1 MLVYAQENGIL
12 KPYTLTGGE
21 TIPPSAVWIDLLH
34 VTPDEEASVEHFL
47 GIGIPTQEDMHAIE
61 VSSRLYQEREALYMT
76 AVLVTDAE
84 TREPELHAVT
94 FVLVGARLITIRYS
108 DPQPFRAYATRVAH
122 LPSSQHTGPALYV
135 GLVEAIVNY
144 TADVLEHAGRTIDRL
159 TKGIFHAR
167 TTGKEGS
174 KPDYEHLL
182 VTIGGSGDLVSKT
195 HESLVTLNRMVTF
208 VAQSSHVAQ
217 GENGAH
223 VDVLAKDIAALSEHA
238 TFLSN
243 KVTFLLDATLGM
255 IGMEQNNIIKIVSV
269 AAVVFLPPTLIASI
283 YGMNFDFMP
292 ELKWLGGYPMAIVL
306 MVLSACLPYLYF
318 KRRKWL

>member
-1 MLVYAQENGIL
+1 MLVYTQENGAL

-47 GIGIPTQEDMHAIE
+47 GIGIPTHEEMYEIE
-61 VSSRLYQEREALYMT
+61 VSSRLYQERDALYMT
-76 AVLVTDAE
+76 TVLVTNAE
-84 TREPELHAVT
+84 TREPESHAFT
-94 FVLVGARLITIRYS
+94 FVLVGERLITIRYS
-108 DPQPFRAYATRVAH
+108 DPQPFRAYATRVEH
-122 LPSSQHTGPALYV
+122 LPSSQHTGSALYV
-135 GLVEAIVNY
+135 GLVETIVNY
-144 TADVLEHAGRTIDRL
+144 TADVLEHAGRIIDHL

-167 TTGKEGS
+167 AAGKADS

-195 HESLVTLNRMVTF
+195 HESLVTLNRMATF
-208 VAQSSHVAQ
+208 AAQSSHVAQ
-217 GENGAH
+217 GDTGAH
-223 VDVLAKDIAALSEHA
+223 LAVLAKDIAALSDH
-238 TFLSN
+238 TMFLSN
-243 KVTFLLDATLGM
+243 KVNFLLDATLGM

-292 ELKWLGGYPMAIVL
+292 ELKWLGGYPLAIVL

>member
-1 MLVYAQENGIL
+1 MLVYAQENGTL
-12 KPYTLTGGE
+12 KPYTLTGGG
-21 TIPPSAVWIDLLH
+21 TIPHSAVWIDLLH
-34 VTPDEEASVEHFL
+34 VTPDEEASVEQFL
-47 GIGIPTQEDMHAIE
+47 GIGIPTREEMHEIE
-61 VSSRLYQEREALYMT
+61 VSSQLYQERDALYMT
-76 AVLVTDAE
+76 AVLVTNAE
-84 TREPELHAVT
+84 TPEPEIHAVT
-94 FVLVGARLITIRYS
+94 FVLVGERLITIRYS
-108 DPQPFRAYATRVAH
+108 DPQPFRAYATRVEH

-135 GLVEAIVNY
+135 GLVEAIVND
-144 TADVLEHAGRTIDRL
+144 TADVLEHAGRTIDLL

-167 TTGKEGS
+167 TAGKEGS

-195 HESLVTLNRMVTF
+195 HESLVTLNRMATF

-217 GENGAH
+217 GENGVH
-223 VDVLAKDIAALSEHA
+223 LDVLAKDIAALSDHA

-243 KVTFLLDATLGM
+243 KITFLLDATLGR

-292 ELKWLGGYPMAIVL
+292 ELKWLVQFHA
-306 MVLSACLPYLYF
+306 
-318 KRRKWL
+318 R